1 MQIDCP
7 GIYRRKNLHSSCFTT
22 YFYSKHI
29 NSVAILMLEMSVKCD
44 GERRLDGGVKDETLD
59 YLVANGTIKRQEG
72 MSVLK
77 HAAFNNRAGRQ
88 EQQQLQQTTK

>member
-1 MQIDCP
+1 
-7 GIYRRKNLHSSCFTT
+7 
-22 YFYSKHI
+22 
-29 NSVAILMLEMSVKCD
+29 MLKMSVKCD

-77 HAAFNNRAGRQ
+77 HAAFNNRAGSSSSSSSYNRQ
-88 EQQQLQQTTK
+88 NN